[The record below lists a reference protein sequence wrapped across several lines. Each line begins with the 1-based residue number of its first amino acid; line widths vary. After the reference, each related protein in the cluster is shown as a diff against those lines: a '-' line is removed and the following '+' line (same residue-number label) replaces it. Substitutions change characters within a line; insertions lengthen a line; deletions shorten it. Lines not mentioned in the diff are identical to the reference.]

1 MPLNKKGKK
10 IMEKMKEEYGKKK
23 GESVFYAM
31 ENSGKLKGVKKA
43 KQGMMANLKPVPAGK
58 EKSLG
63 KLPPEVRN
71 RMGYAKYGK
80 IMKARY
86 GTMAKGDVKEGIS
99 KSNEFKSK
107 LEDFKKTALKKLR
120 GAQVGPME
128 EKKIMAMMPNFKD
141 SPVTR
146 EAKMTAIK
154 NIKLMMPKK
163 SHGGSM
169 KKGYGKARSSGMGLE
184 DESLVPG
191 KGYEYIK
198 DLL

>member
-43 KQGMMANLKPVPAGK
+43 KQGMMTNLKPVPAGK

-80 IMKARY
+80 MMKARY
-86 GTMAKGDVKEGIS
+86 GTMAKQSTGPALQKEKVRKEQRDIIRANLAKEYSGAAIS
-99 KSNEFKSK
+99 ENELQNIKK
-107 LEDFKKTALKKLR
+107 LAPEAIDTGMTMQAKRSALKML
-120 GAQVGPME
+120 Q
-128 EKKIMAMMPNFKD
+128 
-141 SPVTR
+141 
-146 EAKMTAIK
+146 
-154 NIKLMMPKK
+154 KK

>member
-10 IMEKMKEEYGKKK
+10 IMEKMKKEYGKKK

-43 KQGMMANLKPVPAGK
+43 KQGMMTNLKPVPAGK

-80 IMKARY
+80 MMKAS
-86 GTMAKGDVKEGIS
+86 KGKLTEIEKLDLIEKIVS
-99 KSNEFKSK
+99 QSLFKPK
-107 LEDFKKTALKKLR
+107 
-120 GAQVGPME
+120 
-128 EKKIMAMMPNFKD
+128 
-141 SPVTR
+141 
-146 EAKMTAIK
+146 
-154 NIKLMMPKK
+154 KK

>member
-10 IMEKMKEEYGKKK
+10 IMEKMKKEYGKKK

-43 KQGMMANLKPVPAGK
+43 KQGMMTNLKPVPAGK

-80 IMKARY
+80 MMKAK
-86 GTMAKGDVKEGIS
+86 M
-99 KSNEFKSK
+99 
-107 LEDFKKTALKKLR
+107 
-120 GAQVGPME
+120 GAQVSDKEIETIKKLANAQVSDKEAKNQRENLRIETIKKLAGAQVSDKE
-128 EKKIMAMMPNFKD
+128 AKKII
-141 SPVTR
+141 S
-146 EAKMTAIK
+146 
-154 NIKLMMPKK
+154 MMPKK

>member
-10 IMEKMKEEYGKKK
+10 IMEKMKKEYGKKK

-43 KQGMMANLKPVPAGK
+43 KQGMM
-58 EKSLG
+58 
-63 KLPPEVRN
+63 
-71 RMGYAKYGK
+71 
-80 IMKARY
+80 MKARY

-99 KSNEFKSK
+99 KSSEFKSK
-107 LEDFKKTALKKLR
+107 LEDFKKTSLRKLR

-128 EKKIMAMMPNFKD
+128 EKRIMDMMPDFKD
-141 SPVTR
+141 SPMVR
-146 EAKMTAIK
+146 EAKMTAVK
-154 NIKLMMPKK
+154 NKISKR
-163 SHGGSM
+163 SIGGSM
-169 KKGYGKARSSGMGLE
+169 KKGYGQARTSGMGLE

-198 DLL
+198 DLI

>member
-10 IMEKMKEEYGKKK
+10 IMEKMKKEYGKKK

-80 IMKARY
+80 IMKAK
-86 GTMAKGDVKEGIS
+86 M
-99 KSNEFKSK
+99 
-107 LEDFKKTALKKLR
+107 
-120 GAQVGPME
+120 GAQVSDKEIENFEIETIKKLAGAQVSDAE
-128 EKKIMAMMPNFKD
+128 IKKIK
-141 SPVTR
+141 S
-146 EAKMTAIK
+146 
-154 NIKLMMPKK
+154 MMPKK

>member
-43 KQGMMANLKPVPAGK
+43 KKGMMTNLKPVPAGK

-80 IMKARY
+80 M
-86 GTMAKGDVKEGIS
+86 
-99 KSNEFKSK
+99 
-107 LEDFKKTALKKLR
+107 L
-120 GAQVGPME
+120 Q
-128 EKKIMAMMPNFKD
+128 
-141 SPVTR
+141 
-146 EAKMTAIK
+146 
-154 NIKLMMPKK
+154 KK

>member
-10 IMEKMKEEYGKKK
+10 IMEKMKKEYGKKK

-43 KQGMMANLKPVPAGK
+43 KQGMMAVPAGK

-63 KLPPEVRN
+63 KLPPEVN
-71 RMGYAKYGK
+71 RMGYAKQGMM
-80 IMKARY
+80 MKARY

-107 LEDFKKTALKKLR
+107 LEDFKTTALKKLR

>member
-43 KQGMMANLKPVPAGK
+43 KQGMMANLKPVPA
-58 EKSLG
+58 EKKNSLG
-63 KLPPEVRN
+63 KLPQKVRN
-71 RMGYAKYGK
+71 KMGYAKYGK
-80 IMKARY
+80 MMKARY
-86 GTMAKGDVKEGIS
+86 GTMAKQNTG
-99 KSNEFKSK
+99 
-107 LEDFKKTALKKLR
+107 TALQKEKVRQEQRDIIISNLAKEYSGAAISENELQNIKKL
-120 GAQVGPME
+120 APKASDTVMTMQ
-128 EKKIMAMMPNFKD
+128 
-141 SPVTR
+141 
-146 EAKMTAIK
+146 AKRSALKM
-154 NIKLMMPKK
+154 LQKK
-163 SHGGSM
+163 SMGGSM
-169 KKGYGKARSSGMGLE
+169 KKGYGQARTSGMGLE

>member
-63 KLPPEVRN
+63 KLPTKVRN
-71 RMGYAKYGK
+71 KMGYAKHGK

-86 GTMAKGDVKEGIS
+86 GTMAKQNTG
-99 KSNEFKSK
+99 
-107 LEDFKKTALKKLR
+107 TALQKEKVRQEQRDIIRANLAKEYSGAAISENELQNIKKL
-120 GAQVGPME
+120 AP
-128 EKKIMAMMPNFKD
+128 
-141 SPVTR
+141 
-146 EAKMTAIK
+146 EAIDTGMTMQAKRSALKM
-154 NIKLMMPKK
+154 LQKK

-169 KKGYGKARSSGMGLE
+169 KKGYGQARTSGMGLE

>member
-43 KQGMMANLKPVPAGK
+43 KQGMMTNLKPVPAGK

-80 IMKARY
+80 MMKAK
-86 GTMAKGDVKEGIS
+86 M
-99 KSNEFKSK
+99 
-107 LEDFKKTALKKLR
+107 
-120 GAQVGPME
+120 GAQVSDKE
-128 EKKIMAMMPNFKD
+128 IETIKKFIKKIKRSSSRTNGRKKNYGYEVSD
-141 SPVTR
+141 K
-146 EAKMTAIK
+146 EAKKI
-154 NIKLMMPKK
+154 ISMMPKK

>member
-1 MPLNKKGKK
+1 MSLNKKGKK

-43 KQGMMANLKPVPAGK
+43 KKGMMTNLKPVPAGK

-80 IMKARY
+80 MMKANN
-86 GTMAKGDVKEGIS
+86 GLMAEYE
-99 KSNEFKSK
+99 EFKKNKIKK
-107 LEDFKKTALKKLR
+107 LRGAQVGPMEELKISQSLPSFSEFKKNKIKKLR

-128 EKKIMAMMPNFKD
+128 EKRIMDGM
-141 SPVTR
+141 S
-146 EAKMTAIK
+146 
-154 NIKLMMPKK
+154 KK
-163 SHGGSM
+163 SIGGSM
-169 KKGYGKARSSGMGLE
+169 KKGYGQARTSGMGLE

-198 DLL
+198 DLI

>member
-10 IMEKMKEEYGKKK
+10 IMKKMKKEYGKKK

-31 ENSGKLKGVKKA
+31 ENSGKLKDVKKA
-43 KQGMMANLKPVPAGK
+43 KQGMMTNLKPVPAGK

-80 IMKARY
+80 
-86 GTMAKGDVKEGIS
+86 
-99 KSNEFKSK
+99 
-107 LEDFKKTALKKLR
+107 
-120 GAQVGPME
+120 
-128 EKKIMAMMPNFKD
+128 MM
-141 SPVTR
+141 
-146 EAKMTAIK
+146 
-154 NIKLMMPKK
+154 KK
-163 SHGGSM
+163 SMGGSM
-169 KKGYGKARSSGMGLE
+169 KKGYGQARTSGMGLQ

-198 DLL
+198 DLI

>member
-63 KLPPEVRN
+63 KLPTKVRN
-71 RMGYAKYGK
+71 KMGYAKHGK

-107 LEDFKKTALKKLR
+107 LEDFKTTALKKLR

-154 NIKLMMPKK
+154 NKISKR
-163 SHGGSM
+163 SIGGSM

>member
-43 KQGMMANLKPVPAGK
+43 KKGMMTNLKPVPAGK

-80 IMKARY
+80 MMKA
-86 GTMAKGDVKEGIS
+86 KI
-99 KSNEFKSK
+99 
-107 LEDFKKTALKKLR
+107 
-120 GAQVGPME
+120 GAQVSDKEIENFEKETIKKLAGAQASDAE
-128 EKKIMAMMPNFKD
+128 IKKIK
-141 SPVTR
+141 S
-146 EAKMTAIK
+146 
-154 NIKLMMPKK
+154 MMPKK

>member
-10 IMEKMKEEYGKKK
+10 IMEKMKKEYGKKK

-43 KQGMMANLKPVPAGK
+43 KQGMMTNLKPVPAGK

-80 IMKARY
+80 MMKA
-86 GTMAKGDVKEGIS
+86 KI
-99 KSNEFKSK
+99 
-107 LEDFKKTALKKLR
+107 
-120 GAQVGPME
+120 GAQVSDKEIENFEKETIKKLAGAQASDAE
-128 EKKIMAMMPNFKD
+128 IKKIK
-141 SPVTR
+141 S
-146 EAKMTAIK
+146 
-154 NIKLMMPKK
+154 MMPKK
-163 SHGGSM
+163 SMGGSM
-169 KKGYGKARSSGMGLE
+169 KKGYGQARTSGMGLE

>member
-1 MPLNKKGKK
+1 MPLNEKGKK
-10 IMEKMKEEYGKKK
+10 IMKKMKKEYGKKK

-43 KQGMMANLKPVPAGK
+43 KQGMMTNLKPVPAGK

-80 IMKARY
+80 MMKA
-86 GTMAKGDVKEGIS
+86 KI
-99 KSNEFKSK
+99 
-107 LEDFKKTALKKLR
+107 
-120 GAQVGPME
+120 GAQVSDKEIENFEKETIKKLAGAQASDAE
-128 EKKIMAMMPNFKD
+128 IKKIK
-141 SPVTR
+141 S
-146 EAKMTAIK
+146 
-154 NIKLMMPKK
+154 MMPKK
-163 SHGGSM
+163 SMGGSM
-169 KKGYGKARSSGMGLE
+169 KKGYGQARTSGMGLE

>member
-80 IMKARY
+80 MMKA
-86 GTMAKGDVKEGIS
+86 KI
-99 KSNEFKSK
+99 
-107 LEDFKKTALKKLR
+107 
-120 GAQVGPME
+120 GAQVSDKEIENFEKETIKKLAGAQASDAE
-128 EKKIMAMMPNFKD
+128 IKKIK
-141 SPVTR
+141 S
-146 EAKMTAIK
+146 
-154 NIKLMMPKK
+154 MMPKK
-163 SHGGSM
+163 SMGGSM
-169 KKGYGKARSSGMGLE
+169 KKGYGQARTSGMGLE

>member
-43 KQGMMANLKPVPAGK
+43 KQGMM
-58 EKSLG
+58 
-63 KLPPEVRN
+63 
-71 RMGYAKYGK
+71 
-80 IMKARY
+80 MKARY

>member
-1 MPLNKKGKK
+1 MPLNKKGEK
-10 IMEKMKEEYGKKK
+10 IMEKMKEEYGNKK

-43 KQGMMANLKPVPAGK
+43 KKGMMTNLKPVPAGK

-80 IMKARY
+80 MMKARY
-86 GTMAKGDVKEGIS
+86 GTMAKQSTGPALQKEKVRKEQRDIIRAKLAKEYSGAAIS
-99 KSNEFKSK
+99 ENELQNIKK
-107 LEDFKKTALKKLR
+107 LAPEASDTGMTMQAKRSALKML
-120 GAQVGPME
+120 Q
-128 EKKIMAMMPNFKD
+128 
-141 SPVTR
+141 
-146 EAKMTAIK
+146 
-154 NIKLMMPKK
+154 KK
-163 SHGGSM
+163 SMGGSM
-169 KKGYGKARSSGMGLE
+169 KKGYGQARTSGMGLE

-198 DLL
+198 DLI

>member
-43 KQGMMANLKPVPAGK
+43 KKGMMTNLKPVPAGK

-80 IMKARY
+80 MMKA
-86 GTMAKGDVKEGIS
+86 KI
-99 KSNEFKSK
+99 
-107 LEDFKKTALKKLR
+107 
-120 GAQVGPME
+120 GAQVSDKEIENFEKETIKKLAGAQVSDKE
-128 EKKIMAMMPNFKD
+128 AKKII
-141 SPVTR
+141 S
-146 EAKMTAIK
+146 
-154 NIKLMMPKK
+154 MMPKK

>member
-43 KQGMMANLKPVPAGK
+43 KQGMMTNLKPVPAGK

-71 RMGYAKYGK
+71 KMGYAKYGK
-80 IMKARY
+80 MMKAK
-86 GTMAKGDVKEGIS
+86 M
-99 KSNEFKSK
+99 
-107 LEDFKKTALKKLR
+107 
-120 GAQVGPME
+120 GAQVSDKEIETIKKLAGAQVSDKE
-128 EKKIMAMMPNFKD
+128 AKKII
-141 SPVTR
+141 S
-146 EAKMTAIK
+146 
-154 NIKLMMPKK
+154 MMPKK

>member
-10 IMEKMKEEYGKKK
+10 IMEKMKKEYGKKK

-43 KQGMMANLKPVPAGK
+43 KQGMMTNLKPVPAGK

-80 IMKARY
+80 MMKARY
-86 GTMAKGDVKEGIS
+86 GTMAKQSTGPALQKEKVRQEQRDIIIS
-99 KSNEFKSK
+99 NLAKEYSGAAISEKELENIKK
-107 LEDFKKTALKKLR
+107 LAPKASDNVMTMQAKRNALKML
-120 GAQVGPME
+120 Q
-128 EKKIMAMMPNFKD
+128 
-141 SPVTR
+141 
-146 EAKMTAIK
+146 
-154 NIKLMMPKK
+154 KK
-163 SHGGSM
+163 SMGGSM
-169 KKGYGKARSSGMGLE
+169 KKGYGQARTSGMGLE

>member
-63 KLPPEVRN
+63 KLPTKVRN
-71 RMGYAKYGK
+71 KMGYAKHGK
-80 IMKARY
+80 MMKAK
-86 GTMAKGDVKEGIS
+86 M
-99 KSNEFKSK
+99 
-107 LEDFKKTALKKLR
+107 
-120 GAQVGPME
+120 GAQVSDKEIETIKKLAGAQVSDKE
-128 EKKIMAMMPNFKD
+128 AKKII
-141 SPVTR
+141 S
-146 EAKMTAIK
+146 
-154 NIKLMMPKK
+154 MMPKK

>member
-63 KLPPEVRN
+63 KLPTKVRN
-71 RMGYAKYGK
+71 KMGYAKYGK
-80 IMKARY
+80 MMKAS
-86 GTMAKGDVKEGIS
+86 KGKLTEIEKLDLIEKIVS
-99 KSNEFKSK
+99 QSLFKPK
-107 LEDFKKTALKKLR
+107 
-120 GAQVGPME
+120 
-128 EKKIMAMMPNFKD
+128 
-141 SPVTR
+141 
-146 EAKMTAIK
+146 
-154 NIKLMMPKK
+154 KK

>member
-43 KQGMMANLKPVPAGK
+43 KKGMMTNLKPVPAGK

-80 IMKARY
+80 MMKAK
-86 GTMAKGDVKEGIS
+86 M
-99 KSNEFKSK
+99 
-107 LEDFKKTALKKLR
+107 
-120 GAQVGPME
+120 GAQVSDKEIETIKKLAGAQVSDKE
-128 EKKIMAMMPNFKD
+128 AKKII
-141 SPVTR
+141 S
-146 EAKMTAIK
+146 
-154 NIKLMMPKK
+154 MMPKK